1 MAWHTQHRDQT
12 TDKASTTTLKTLKQK
27 GSNRNTCKEIN
38 LSKLLINS
46 KFTQLTLEE
55 QTTTLKNNLMPWQNL
70 KKCSSHIF
78 CVCRR
83 KMMGSV
89 LLHQRVYNFQGM
101 TISDQCMS
109 IQNLFWEAAFDPVTS
124 SHVGETFCTTKEL

>member
-12 TDKASTTTLKTLKQK
+12 TDKASTTTLKTLKKK

-55 QTTTLKNNLMPWQNL
+55 QTTTLKNNLMPWQYC
-70 KKCSSHIF
+70 KKMF
-78 CVCRR
+78 FPYFLCVQEENDG
-83 KMMGSV
+83 KYVIASEG
-89 LLHQRVYNFQGM
+89 L
-101 TISDQCMS
+101 
-109 IQNLFWEAAFDPVTS
+109 
-124 SHVGETFCTTKEL
+124 